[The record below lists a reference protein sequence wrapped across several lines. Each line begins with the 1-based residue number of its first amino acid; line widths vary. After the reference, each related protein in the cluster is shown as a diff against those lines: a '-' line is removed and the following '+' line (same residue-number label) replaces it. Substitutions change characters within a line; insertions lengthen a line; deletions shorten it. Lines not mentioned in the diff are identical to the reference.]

1 MYKVKNNT
9 AYGQQVKVIIRENA
23 DGSVTS
29 FGEYEGNTDYAEYL
43 KWLAEGNTPLPAD
56 PQPE

>member
-1 MYKVKNNT
+1 MYKLKINT
-9 AYGQQVKVIIRENA
+9 AYGQEVKVFIKEND

-43 KWLAEGNTPLPAD
+43 KWLDEGNTPLPAD
-56 PQPE
+56 AQPE

>member
-1 MYKVKNNT
+1 MTFKVLHT
-9 AYGQQVKVIIRENA
+9 IDGQVIYARIDD
-23 DGSVTS
+23 DGKCRLTC
-29 FGEYEGNTDYAEYL
+29 TDQYPEFQ